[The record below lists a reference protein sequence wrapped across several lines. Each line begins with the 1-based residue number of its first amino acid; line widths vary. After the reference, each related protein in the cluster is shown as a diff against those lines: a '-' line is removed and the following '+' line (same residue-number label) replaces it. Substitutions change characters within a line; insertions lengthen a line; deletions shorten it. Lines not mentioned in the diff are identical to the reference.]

1 LARSQRD
8 DDRMMRWLLIALIV
22 FGAWQWWGS
31 RGIEHAP
38 GVNAAA
44 APEQRVITAGPPQFQ
59 KKGYTLTALARF
71 TLTARVLGVEHYH
84 FDREADL
91 APVDF
96 ALGWGPMSD
105 SAVLS
110 KLKIS
115 QGGRFYHWRT
125 DEFPIPRREIEVNS
139 ANMHLIPAT
148 PAVEK
153 QLKRARTGSIVQL
166 SGFLVEVRAGDG
178 WRWVSSLTREDTG
191 AGACELIW
199 VEEFDVR

>member
-1 LARSQRD
+1 
-8 DDRMMRWLLIALIV
+8 MKRWLLIALIA
-22 FGAWQWWGS
+22 FGAWHWWSS
-31 RGIEHAP
+31 RGIERAP
-38 GVNAAA
+38 GVIAAA
-44 APEQRVITAGPPQFQ
+44 APQQLAIAGNPPQFE
-59 KKGYTLTALARF
+59 KKGHTLTALARF
-71 TLTARVLGVEHYH
+71 TLTARVLGIEHYR

-110 KLKIS
+110 KVRIS
-115 QGGRFYHWRT
+115 QGGRVYYWRV
-125 DEFPIPRREIEVNS
+125 DEFPVPRREIEINS

-148 PAVEK
+148 SAVEK

-166 SGFLVEVRAGDG
+166 SGYLVEARAADG

-199 VEEFDVR
+199 VEQLELR

>member
-1 LARSQRD
+1 
-8 DDRMMRWLLIALIV
+8 MMRWLLIVLIV
-22 FGAWQWWGS
+22 FGAWQWWGN
-31 RGIEHAP
+31 RDIERAP
-38 GVNAAA
+38 GVIAAA
-44 APEQRVITAGPPQFQ
+44 APEQRVIAADPPQFQ
-59 KKGYTLTALARF
+59 KKGYTVTALARF
-71 TLTARVLGVEHYH
+71 SLSARVLGVENYH
-84 FDREADL
+84 VDRESDL

-96 ALGWGPMSD
+96 ALGWGSMSD

-115 QGGRFYHWRT
+115 QGGRYYQWRT

-148 PAVEK
+148 PAIET

-166 SGFLVEVRAGDG
+166 SGYLVEARAGDG
-178 WRWVSSLTREDTG
+178 WRWMSSLTREDIG

-199 VEEFDVR
+199 VEQIELR

>member
-1 LARSQRD
+1 
-8 DDRMMRWLLIALIV
+8 MMRWLLIALLV
-22 FGAWQWWGS
+22 FSAWQWWGS
-31 RGIEHAP
+31 RGIERAP
-38 GVNAAA
+38 GVIAAA
-44 APEQRVITAGPPQFQ
+44 APEQRAIAANPPQFQ
-59 KKGYTLTALARF
+59 KKGYTMTALARF
-71 TLTARVLGVEHYH
+71 TLTARVLGVERYH
-84 FDREADL
+84 FDRESDL

-110 KLKIS
+110 KVRIS
-115 QGGRFYHWRT
+115 QGGRIYYWHV
-125 DEFPIPRREIEVNS
+125 DQFPVSRREIEVNS

-153 QLKRARTGSIVQL
+153 QLESARSGSIVQL
-166 SGFLVEVRAGDG
+166 SGYLVEARAGDG

-199 VEEFDVR
+199 VEQLELR

>member
-1 LARSQRD
+1 MPRSPWEND
-8 DDRMMRWLLIALIV
+8 NVKRWLLIALLA
-22 FGAWQWWGS
+22 FGAWHWWS
-31 RGIEHAP
+31 NRGIEHAP
-38 GVNAAA
+38 GAIAAA
-44 APEQRVITAGPPQFQ
+44 APEQRAIAANPPQFQ

-71 TLTARVLGVEHYH
+71 DLTARVLGVEHYQ

-91 APVDF
+91 VPVDLVF
-96 ALGWGPMSD
+96 GWGPMSD

-110 KLKIS
+110 KLTIS
-115 QGGRFYHWRT
+115 QGGRFYYWRT
-125 DEFPIPRREIEVNS
+125 DDFPIPQREIEVNS

-166 SGFLVEVRAGDG
+166 SGYLVEARAADG
-178 WRWVSSLTREDTG
+178 WRWVSSLTREDIG

-199 VEEFDVR
+199 VEQLEMR

>member
-1 LARSQRD
+1 
-8 DDRMMRWLLIALIV
+8 MMRWLLIALLA
-22 FGAWQWWGS
+22 FGVWHWWDS
-31 RGIEHAP
+31 RGIERAP
-38 GVNAAA
+38 GVIAAA
-44 APEQRVITAGPPQFQ
+44 VPQQRAIAASPPQFE

-71 TLTARVLGVEHYH
+71 TLTARVLGVERYR
-84 FDREADL
+84 FGREADL

-115 QGGRFYHWRT
+115 QGGRYYHWRT
-125 DEFPIPRREIEVNS
+125 DEFPVPRREIEVNS

-166 SGFLVEVRAGDG
+166 SGYLVEARAADG

-199 VEEFDVR
+199 VEHLELH

>member
-1 LARSQRD
+1 
-8 DDRMMRWLLIALIV
+8 MMRWLLIALIA

-31 RGIEHAP
+31 RGIERAP
-38 GVNAAA
+38 GVIAAA
-44 APEQRVITAGPPQFQ
+44 APEQHVIAANPPQFQ

-71 TLTARVLGVEHYH
+71 TLTARVLGVEHYR
-84 FDREADL
+84 FGREADL

-115 QGGRFYHWRT
+115 QGGRYYFWRT

-139 ANMHLIPAT
+139 ANMHLIAAT

-153 QLKRARTGSIVQL
+153 QLKHARAGSLVQL
-166 SGFLVEVRAGDG
+166 SGFLVEARAADG

-199 VEEFDVR
+199 VEQLELR

>member
-1 LARSQRD
+1 
-8 DDRMMRWLLIALIV
+8 MMRWLLIALLA
-22 FGAWQWWGS
+22 FGVWHWWDG
-31 RGIEHAP
+31 RGIERAP
-38 GVNAAA
+38 GVIAAA
-44 APEQRVITAGPPQFQ
+44 APQQRAIAASPPQFG

-71 TLTARVLGVEHYH
+71 TLTARVLGVERYH

-91 APVDF
+91 APVDL

-110 KLKIS
+110 KVRIS
-115 QGGRFYHWRT
+115 QGGRVYYWRV
-125 DEFPIPRREIEVNS
+125 DEFPVPRREIEVNS

-153 QLKRARTGSIVQL
+153 QLKRARPGSIVQL
-166 SGFLVEVRAGDG
+166 SGYLVEARAADG

-199 VEEFDVR
+199 VEQLELR

>member
-1 LARSQRD
+1 
-8 DDRMMRWLLIALIV
+8 MMRWLLIALIA
-22 FGAWQWWGS
+22 FGAWHWWGS
-31 RGIEHAP
+31 RGIERAP
-38 GVNAAA
+38 GVIAAA
-44 APEQRVITAGPPQFQ
+44 APEQRAINTSPPQFE

-71 TLTARVLGVEHYH
+71 TLTARVLGVEHYR
-84 FDREADL
+84 FGREADL

-115 QGGRFYHWRT
+115 QGGRYYFWRT

-139 ANMHLIPAT
+139 ANMHLIAAT

-153 QLKRARTGSIVQL
+153 QLKHARAGSLVQL
-166 SGFLVEVRAGDG
+166 SGYLVEARAADG
-178 WRWVSSLTREDTG
+178 WRWVSSLTRDDTG
-191 AGACELIW
+191 TGACELIW
-199 VEEFDVR
+199 VEQLELR